1 MKSIILAA
9 GYATRLYPLTEKFS
23 KALLPVQGKP
33 IISHI
38 VENLYEI
45 NKIDEIY
52 VITNNLFYEDFLRW
66 RSINEYKKVK
76 IINDQTTSDAN
87 KLGAIGDIKY
97 TIDNMNINDETL
109 VIAGDTFFE
118 FKLKEFETFYTEN
131 KTSSV
136 CVKKEYNQDLR
147 RFGIAEIENN
157 RIINIEEKPNHPK
170 TNNVVYAC
178 YIFNKQDLS
187 LINIYLSEGNSPDA
201 PGNFVSWLCNKSVIK
216 PFIIDG
222 CCIDIGTHESYKK
235 ANEIH

>member
-1 MKSIILAA
+1 MKAIILAA

-52 VITNNLFYEDFLRW
+52 VITNNLFYKDFLEW
-66 RSINEYKKVK
+66 KSTNKYEKVK
-76 IINDQTTSDAN
+76 IINDNTTSDKN

-97 TIDNMNINDETL
+97 TIDNMKINDETL

-131 KTSSV
+131 KIDELV
-136 CVKKEYNQDLR
+136 EHKL
-147 RFGIAEIENN
+147 AEIVNWVA
-157 RIINIEEKPNHPK
+157 I
-170 TNNVVYAC
+170 
-178 YIFNKQDLS
+178 D
-187 LINIYLSEGNSPDA
+187 
-201 PGNFVSWLCNKSVIK
+201 LCNQ
-216 PFIIDG
+216 IDNG
-222 CCIDIGTHESYKK
+222 QNMIHS
-235 ANEIH
+235 NELKFVLKHQLT

>member
-1 MKSIILAA
+1 MKAIILAA

-52 VITNNLFYEDFLRW
+52 VITNNLFYKDFLEW
-66 RSINEYKKVK
+66 KSTNKYEKVK
-76 IINDQTTSDAN
+76 IINDNTTSDKN

-97 TIDNMNINDETL
+97 TIDNMKINDETL

-131 KTSSV
+131 KISSV

-147 RFGIAEIENN
+147 RFGIAEIEND
-157 RIINIEEKPNHPK
+157 RIISIEEKPSNPK

-187 LINIYLSEGNSPDA
+187 LINVYLEEGNSPDA
-201 PGNFVSWLCNKSVIK
+201 PGNFVSWLCHKSIIK

-222 CCIDIGTHESYKK
+222 YCIDIGTHESYEKVR
-235 ANEIH
+235 ARH